1 MFGPDFWKELR
12 KVITASVLLGLVCAV
27 NAQAQITATLRSVT
41 VRSAVE
47 FLQKEYQYSFTMS
60 TDQVD
65 INAQV
70 NVEAKNAP
78 LRSVL
83 DQIFAGQNVSYRING
98 KHITVTSANNAVQ
111 ARSSKAADSGA
122 EFSGI
127 ILDEE
132 KLPMPGAAIME
143 QGTTNGTNADA
154 DGRFH
159 FNTKGSSPTLV
170 ISFFGYEDVVLPMK
184 GSKNN
189 LEIRMYPQMQTL
201 DDAVVV
207 GYGTMTRRDI
217 TSAIG
222 QFRPKASERRD
233 VLSVDQF
240 LQGRIAGVHISTASG
255 IPGASSRV
263 SIRGIGSLTA
273 GNEPLYVIDGVPLT
287 STTGDTGAFTQAES
301 LTGLA
306 TLNPSDIESVEVL
319 KDAASAAIYGSRA
332 TNGVIIITTK
342 SGKKGAPRVTVDA
355 STSWSVQP
363 RTETLEIASPDL
375 MIETFNEAIDNYN
388 MQYGAT
394 LPRFENPAPGFP
406 THDWLKDVLRT
417 GHSRNL
423 TASVSGGTD
432 AIKYYVSGGVK
443 HQEGPAI
450 DNDLDQYSFK
460 TNLSGKIKN
469 WLSFGVNSQFS
480 YTHNNRVS
488 SGYSGFNV
496 VKAAVE
502 QYSWTEPINPDGSWA
517 SQTDGV
523 LINNN
528 ALQAIKAGDFWLR
541 TYRVLS
547 SANLTFHL
555 LPGLDF
561 KTSLGEDFVSMEE
574 HVYYTSK
581 HRAAL
586 PSPDNPLGGMLTD
599 GRRHRTTVLWE
610 NTLSYNKKFNSGLGL
625 GAVLGHSVQLD
636 ESSSA
641 SQTGQGFPS
650 ASFDVNASAANIT
663 AASTSRTSYALQSYF
678 GRLNLNYKD
687 RYVGTFT
694 MRADG
699 SSKFAPEHRYGY
711 FPSASVGW
719 NVDKEPWWKASG
731 VTLKLRASVGATGN
745 QGGIGAYAYQAL
757 AAAGFN
763 YNNVNGLGLSTAGN
777 RDLKWETALQEDFG
791 LDVSFFK
798 GALSITADIFN
809 KDTRDLLYSRPIM
822 ATTGYTTLSSN
833 IGSMNNKGLEFTIA
847 GNLGKRDFRW
857 RGDFNIS
864 FIRNKLTKLLDDKQF
879 IMPDSFHTLKV
890 GEEVGSF
897 YMVKMIGIYQ
907 RDEDVPEYLYTNE
920 GVRAGDVI
928 YEDVS
933 GPDGVPDGKIDN
945 TYDRQIVGSANPKF
959 SGGFNNTFTWKNLE
973 LSVFMTYSY
982 GQSVYEYWSGGLRLA
997 GSGLWPQLRSVC
1009 EGRWTGEGT
1018 TNTTP
1023 RAIYNQT
1030 WNSTKFGT
1038 SSRFLH
1044 DASYLRIR
1052 SITLGYNLPN
1062 RWVSALKLD
1071 GLRIYCQL
1079 DNAWVF
1085 TKWPYLDPEVSYN
1098 SSATTYGVD
1107 WLNPGQPRTFMVG
1120 INLKF

>member
-375 MIETFNEAIDNYN
+375 MIETFNEASSIISISSIC
-388 MQYGAT
+388 GIIGT
-394 LPRFENPAPGFP
+394 VISGFIS
-406 THDWLKDVLRT
+406 DWWFK
-417 GHSRNL
+417 GSRNVPAVIFGL
-423 TASVSGGTD
+423 MNVLGLGLFLFGSAVRWNLILSMVIFGLAIGALICYLGGLMAVD
-432 AIKYYVSGGVK
+432 IAPK
-443 HQEGPAI
+443 Q
-450 DNDLDQYSFK
+450 
-460 TNLSGKIKN
+460 
-469 WLSFGVNSQFS
+469 
-480 YTHNNRVS
+480 S
-488 SGYSGFNV
+488 SGAALGV
-496 VKAAVE
+496 VGIASYIGAAI
-502 QYSWTEPINPDGSWA
+502 Q
-517 SQTDGV
+517 
-523 LINNN
+523 
-528 ALQAIKAGDFWLR
+528 
-541 TYRVLS
+541 
-547 SANLTFHL
+547 
-555 LPGLDF
+555 
-561 KTSLGEDFVSMEE
+561 DFVS
-574 HVYYTSK
+574 
-581 HRAAL
+581 
-586 PSPDNPLGGMLTD
+586 GMTI
-599 GRRHRTTVLWE
+599 E
-610 NTLSYNKKFNSGLGL
+610 SGKSVVPGTYDFSAVSWFWF
-625 GAVLGHSVQLD
+625 GSAVLSVVLTV
-636 ESSSA
+636 A
-641 SQTGQGFPS
+641 
-650 ASFDVNASAANIT
+650 VWML
-663 AASTSRTSYALQSYF
+663 SR
-678 GRLNLNYKD
+678 K
-687 RYVGTFT
+687 
-694 MRADG
+694 
-699 SSKFAPEHRYGY
+699 P
-711 FPSASVGW
+711 
-719 NVDKEPWWKASG
+719 
-731 VTLKLRASVGATGN
+731 
-745 QGGIGAYAYQAL
+745 
-757 AAAGFN
+757 
-763 YNNVNGLGLSTAGN
+763 
-777 RDLKWETALQEDFG
+777 
-791 LDVSFFK
+791 
-798 GALSITADIFN
+798 
-809 KDTRDLLYSRPIM
+809 RP
-822 ATTGYTTLSSN
+822 
-833 IGSMNNKGLEFTIA
+833 
-847 GNLGKRDFRW
+847 
-857 RGDFNIS
+857 
-864 FIRNKLTKLLDDKQF
+864 
-879 IMPDSFHTLKV
+879 
-890 GEEVGSF
+890 
-897 YMVKMIGIYQ
+897 
-907 RDEDVPEYLYTNE
+907 
-920 GVRAGDVI
+920 
-928 YEDVS
+928 
-933 GPDGVPDGKIDN
+933 
-945 TYDRQIVGSANPKF
+945 
-959 SGGFNNTFTWKNLE
+959 
-973 LSVFMTYSY
+973 
-982 GQSVYEYWSGGLRLA
+982 
-997 GSGLWPQLRSVC
+997 
-1009 EGRWTGEGT
+1009 
-1018 TNTTP
+1018 
-1023 RAIYNQT
+1023 
-1030 WNSTKFGT
+1030 
-1038 SSRFLH
+1038 
-1044 DASYLRIR
+1044 
-1052 SITLGYNLPN
+1052 
-1062 RWVSALKLD
+1062 
-1071 GLRIYCQL
+1071 
-1079 DNAWVF
+1079 
-1085 TKWPYLDPEVSYN
+1085 
-1098 SSATTYGVD
+1098 
-1107 WLNPGQPRTFMVG
+1107 
-1120 INLKF
+1120 